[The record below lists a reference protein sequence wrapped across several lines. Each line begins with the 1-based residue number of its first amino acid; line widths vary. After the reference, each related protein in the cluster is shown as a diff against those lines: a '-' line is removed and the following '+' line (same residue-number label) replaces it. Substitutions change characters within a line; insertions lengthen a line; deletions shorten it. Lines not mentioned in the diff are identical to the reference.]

1 MDPLTALSTA
11 GTVLQFVDFGSK
23 LINASVKLYN
33 KGELDVHEQ
42 AKSATNDILDYAV
55 KLRRSLLQSDGSST
69 PPELTDDEKLL
80 ESICKECDE
89 LARDLLRR
97 LKKLSVPQDK
107 KGAEKIWPT
116 LTAAFKS
123 AWNKEDLQNIQDR
136 LDTYRRAIDSR
147 VIQFFR

>member
-23 LINASVKLYN
+23 LIDASVKLYK

-42 AKSATNDILDYAV
+42 AKSATDDILDYTV
-55 KLRRSLLQSDGSST
+55 KLRRSLLQSDGSTT
-69 PPELTDDEKLL
+69 PPELTEDEELL
-80 ESICKECDE
+80 KSICEECDE
-89 LARDLLRR
+89 LARDLLER

-123 AWNKEDLQNIQDR
+123 TWKKEDLRDIQER
-136 LDTYRRAIDSR
+136 LDRYRGAIDSR
-147 VIQFFR
+147 VIQYFR